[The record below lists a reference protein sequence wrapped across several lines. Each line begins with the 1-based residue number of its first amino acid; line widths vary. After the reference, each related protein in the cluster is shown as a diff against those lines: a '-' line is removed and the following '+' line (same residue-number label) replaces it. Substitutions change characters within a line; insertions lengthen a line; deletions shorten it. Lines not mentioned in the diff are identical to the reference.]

1 MIRFSDSL
9 TVLAAGAPPGLL
21 PAREQMALS
30 LGFHIVLAC
39 FGVAFP
45 TMIFLMHRRGIVRDD
60 PTALQLARRW
70 AKVSAVLF
78 AIGAVSGTVLSFEMG
93 LLWPGLMGR
102 YGDVLGVPFALEGLS
117 FFVEAIFLG
126 IYLYGWD
133 RMPPRLH
140 LASIIPMGISGIVGT
155 FCVVSVNAWMN
166 NPTGFTVRDG
176 VVTNVNPW
184 RAMFNDGVWLQFLHM
199 WVGAFI
205 LVGMVVSG
213 VYAAGMLQGRTD
225 AHHRLGF
232 SLPFGIAGV
241 AAIVQPVIGH
251 VLGLQAGARQPSKLA
266 AFELSLH
273 NEPGPAP
280 LKIGGFLIG
289 DQVRWAIPIPRVGSI
304 IATGTFDGAVP
315 GLDSVP
321 KSDWPPVNI
330 THWAFQIMVG
340 IGLLL
345 ALAVVVYWV
354 ARRRGHD
361 LLGNRWFLRFSVVAG
376 PLAVLAVEF
385 GWVST
390 EVGRQPWT
398 VWQVLRTS
406 DAASLSSGLW
416 WSFTGV
422 LIVYVGM
429 AVAAFF
435 VLRSM
440 AGRWRA
446 GEEDLP
452 SPYAP
457 EALSAQS
464 PREPVG

>member
-1 MIRFSDSL
+1 
-9 TVLAAGAPPGLL
+9 
-21 PAREQMALS
+21 
-30 LGFHIVLAC
+30 
-39 FGVAFP
+39 
-45 TMIFLMHRRGIVRDD
+45 
-60 PTALQLARRW
+60 
-70 AKVSAVLF
+70 
-78 AIGAVSGTVLSFEMG
+78 
-93 LLWPGLMGR
+93 
-102 YGDVLGVPFALEGLS
+102 
-117 FFVEAIFLG
+117 
-126 IYLYGWD
+126 
-133 RMPPRLH
+133 
-140 LASIIPMGISGIVGT
+140 
-155 FCVVSVNAWMN
+155 
-166 NPTGFTVRDG
+166 
-176 VVTNVNPW
+176 
-184 RAMFNDGVWLQFLHM
+184 
-199 WVGAFI
+199 
-205 LVGMVVSG
+205 
-213 VYAAGMLQGRTD
+213 
-225 AHHRLGF
+225 
-232 SLPFGIAGV
+232 
-241 AAIVQPVIGH
+241 

-315 GLDSVP
+315 ALNSVP

-361 LLGNRWFLRFSVVAG
+361 LLDNRWFLRFSVVAG
-376 PLAVLAVEF
+376 ALAILAVES

-429 AVAAFF
+429 AVAVFF

-440 AGRWRA
+440 ARRWRA

-464 PREPVG
+464 PREQVG

>member
-1 MIRFSDSL
+1 
-9 TVLAAGAPPGLL
+9 
-21 PAREQMALS
+21 
-30 LGFHIVLAC
+30 
-39 FGVAFP
+39 
-45 TMIFLMHRRGIVRDD
+45 
-60 PTALQLARRW
+60 
-70 AKVSAVLF
+70 
-78 AIGAVSGTVLSFEMG
+78 
-93 LLWPGLMGR
+93 
-102 YGDVLGVPFALEGLS
+102 
-117 FFVEAIFLG
+117 
-126 IYLYGWD
+126 
-133 RMPPRLH
+133 
-140 LASIIPMGISGIVGT
+140 
-155 FCVVSVNAWMN
+155 
-166 NPTGFTVRDG
+166 
-176 VVTNVNPW
+176 
-184 RAMFNDGVWLQFLHM
+184 
-199 WVGAFI
+199 
-205 LVGMVVSG
+205 
-213 VYAAGMLQGRTD
+213 
-225 AHHRLGF
+225 
-232 SLPFGIAGV
+232 
-241 AAIVQPVIGH
+241 

-315 GLDSVP
+315 GLNSVP

-376 PLAVLAVEF
+376 PLAILAVEL

-429 AVAAFF
+429 AVAAFV

-440 AGRWRA
+440 ARRWRA

-464 PREPVG
+464 PREPVA